1 MKTSAAFTSLMALLS
16 MQSAMGNVIKV
27 TLNGG
32 QEVPAITTDVTG
44 TATIELLADGTI
56 EYSVTLLNPSGKELL
71 GEAGAHLHCA
81 ATGANGNVV
90 AFLAQ
95 PVTGGDI
102 TTTVEFSGFINATTD
117 IIDPTCGA
125 TIALLYGSIR
135 AGLVYINVHST
146 ENPGGEVRGQI
157 PKVTSVDDAIA
168 VSLSGANEVPPI
180 TSSVTGMI
188 TIQLFSDGSLDFF
201 ANLANPDAKELLG
214 VAGAHIHCGPIDGEG
229 PVVAFL
235 AQPITGGDT
244 ALQVGFNGFIDITG
258 IVDDTCGATI
268 DLLYESIAA
277 GGTYVNVH
285 STENPGGEVRGQ
297 ILVSAL
303 MPTSSPNS
311 SPTSA
316 PSASPDFMS
325 RSASVGLA
333 VALVAVAAM

>member
-1 MKTSAAFTSLMALLS
+1 MKTSVALTSLMALLS
-16 MQSAMGNVIKV
+16 MQLAVCNVISV
-27 TLNGG
+27 TLSGG
-32 QEVPAITTDVTG
+32 QQVPDPVTTNVTG

-56 EYSVTLLNPSGKELL
+56 EYSVILLNPSGIELL

-81 ATGANGNVV
+81 ASGANGNVV

-102 TTTVEFSGFINATTD
+102 TTPVEFSGSISGTD
-117 IIDPTCGA
+117 IVDDTCGD
-125 TIALLYGSIR
+125 TIELLYGSIR
-135 AGLVYINVHST
+135 RGLVYINVHST
-146 ENPGGEVRGQI
+146 ENPDGEVRGQI
-157 PKVTSVDDAIA
+157 PKVTSVDDAID

-188 TIQLFSDGSLDFF
+188 TIQLFSDGSLEFF
-201 ANLANPDAKELLG
+201 ANLANPDAKKLLG

-244 ALQVGFNGFIDITG
+244 ALEIGFNGFIDITG

-285 STENPGGEVRGQ
+285 STENPDGEVRGQ

-303 MPTSSPNS
+303 MPSSSPSS
-311 SPTSA
+311 SPT

-333 VALVAVAAM
+333 VALVAVAVM

>member
-1 MKTSAAFTSLMALLS
+1 MKTSAALTSLMALLS
-16 MQSAMGNVIKV
+16 MRLGVGNVISV
-27 TLNGG
+27 TLSGG
-32 QEVPAITTDVTG
+32 QQVPDPVTTDVTG

-56 EYSVTLLNPSGKELL
+56 EYSVMLLNPSGIELL

-81 ATGANGNVV
+81 ARGANGNVV

-102 TTTVEFSGFINATTD
+102 TTPVEFSGSISATD
-117 IIDPTCGA
+117 IVDDTCGD
-125 TIALLYGSIR
+125 TIELLYGSIR
-135 AGLVYINVHST
+135 AGRVYINVHST
-146 ENPGGEVRGQI
+146 ENPDGEVRGQI
-157 PKVTSVDDAIA
+157 PKVTSVDDAIV

-188 TIQLFSDGSLDFF
+188 TIQLFSDGSLEFF
-201 ANLANPDAKELLG
+201 ANIANPDAKELLG

-229 PVVAFL
+229 PVVASL

-244 ALQVGFNGFIDITG
+244 ALQIGFNGFIDITG

-285 STENPGGEVRGQ
+285 STENPDGEVRGQ